1 VSAKATTDRAAPDR
15 PMTEPP
21 RSAQPVPS
29 VTTEIT
35 AVTLADVAIGSTT
48 PPQVVS
54 RSDRDL
60 KGAVYRIAPDGLWD
74 TIWESTEDS
83 PYDLAFDGGGLLIGT
98 GNTGK
103 IFRIQGEP
111 ATVTLVTRASA
122 QQITMFHRE
131 TDGRLVYATANPGK
145 VFRISSARADR
156 GTYESDVKDASTVA
170 TWGSIRWR
178 ASTPDGSDV
187 QLFSRSGNTA
197 TPDDTWSAW
206 SEAYRNQNGEQ
217 VTSPKARYLQWR
229 VVMTAKT
236 ASPVLTSVTT
246 AYLERNLRPK
256 VDSITVHPPG
266 VVFQKPFSTG
276 ELELAGYDEPLSDG
290 RQTSASSQ
298 PQAATGAP
306 QLGRR
311 VYQKGLQ
318 TFVWKA
324 DDDNGDRLMF
334 DVMYRREA
342 ETSWQ
347 ALKRA
352 LTDPILVWD
361 TSSVPDG
368 TYTIKVVA
376 SDSPSNAPGSALG
389 GEMESTTFDIDNT
402 PPRVSVTSIRREG
415 PRLLVTFL
423 VEDAQSP
430 VQRVEYSL
438 DANRWRVVYPKD
450 GIPDSRR
457 EEFEVAVDGE
467 AVARNVII
475 RATDAMNN
483 AATAVAE
490 PPRPTNTR

>member
-1 VSAKATTDRAAPDR
+1 
-15 PMTEPP
+15 
-21 RSAQPVPS
+21 
-29 VTTEIT
+29 
-35 AVTLADVAIGSTT
+35 
-48 PPQVVS
+48 
-54 RSDRDL
+54 
-60 KGAVYRIAPDGLWD
+60 
-74 TIWESTEDS
+74 
-83 PYDLAFDGGGLLIGT
+83 
-98 GNTGK
+98 
-103 IFRIQGEP
+103 
-111 ATVTLVTRASA
+111 
-122 QQITMFHRE
+122 
-131 TDGRLVYATANPGK
+131 
-145 VFRISSARADR
+145 
-156 GTYESDVKDASTVA
+156 
-170 TWGSIRWR
+170 
-178 ASTPDGSDV
+178 
-187 QLFSRSGNTA
+187 
-197 TPDDTWSAW
+197 
-206 SEAYRNQNGEQ
+206 

-229 VVMTAKT
+229 VVMTAKA

-334 DVMYRREA
+334 DVLYRREA

-347 ALKRA
+347 ALKRS

-376 SDSPSNAPGSALG
+376 SDSASNAPGSALG

-415 PRLLVTFL
+415 PRLVVAFL